1 MTLKFIRFLAL
12 GLTVLAAAPLAAQT
26 AAPPVQSQPQ
36 QPGTRAIVPAP
47 APMAPAPVTA
57 RSVAADLESFGQE
70 LTSIETQS
78 QRPNQS
84 DGELQ
89 RLRGR
94 LDPVLDG
101 VREIIAREMPRLDEI
116 NARLEK
122 IGAKP
127 ADGAATESPEVARNR
142 EEQERLKKE
151 VDNIIRVARLVQVRA
166 EQATT
171 TLSDLRRDLFKR
183 AILERSDSIASP
195 WLWQDVVKAI
205 PQAAEEFS
213 AFLRFRLR
221 HGVKSFEPT
230 QIAAAI
236 ALILATLIG
245 YMPARRLLLK
255 FLTRKA
261 GQDDS
266 SLPSRGYK
274 AIAAVIDIVVLTLL
288 PFAVSLVLIAA
299 VGILGFGNDRLGELL
314 KALILILPLITFA
327 QGLLTRIVAADK
339 PLWRIAP
346 FSNETATFLQKGV
359 WLIILVVVSG
369 KVFEAINQTISAAL
383 PFTVAAKGVTSLLCG
398 LTILYTMRRIKLEQ
412 DVREEALDDFGP
424 AVGAIGPSGVFAR
437 LLVSLAGLVATLAP
451 LVGYVV
457 LGSFVIDLML
467 WIIAVGCVL
476 WLLVIIVD
484 EYISKGLGEETEAS
498 SRIRA
503 MTGLAPAAIKQIGIL
518 ISGIVRLALFS
529 LAALLTL
536 APLGLDPSDIFGS
549 MKSAFFG
556 FHIGG
561 VSISP
566 SAIIMSVVVF
576 LVTFFAFRA
585 IRRWVE
591 DTYLPH
597 TSLDVGLRNSIST
610 VIGYSGFLLAAVLSL
625 SYIGLSFDKLA
636 IVAGALSLGIGIG
649 LQSIVGNFVSGLILL
664 WERPIRV
671 GDLIVV
677 GTEQGRVRR
686 INVRATEIETF
697 DKSSLIVPNSEF
709 ISGRVQNKT
718 HSDRVGR
725 IIIPVGV
732 AYDSDPEV
740 VRQTLLDVALHHQE
754 VCSEPR
760 PSVLFKTFAESS
772 LDFDLVAFADV
783 ESVGAVRSDLMFA
796 IHKAFREKGIE
807 FPFPHRTLEISGVHK
822 LSRAIA
828 DHMQDDREP
837 ARP

>member
-1 MTLKFIRFLAL
+1 MTFRPLRLIALCLA
-12 GLTVLAAAPLAAQT
+12 VLSAAPLAAQT
-26 AAPPVQSQPQ
+26 PPATQGQPQ
-36 QPGTRAIVPAP
+36 QPSGTRAIVPAP
-47 APMAPAPVTA
+47 APMTPAQPVV
-57 RSVAADLESFGQE
+57 RSAASELEAYGQE
-70 LTSIETQS
+70 LTTIETQS

-101 VREIIAREMPRLDEI
+101 VREIIARELPRLDEI

-122 IGAKP
+122 IGPKP
-127 ADGAATESPEVARNR
+127 ADANTPESPEVTRNR
-142 EEQERLKKE
+142 EEQERIKKE
-151 VDNIIRVARLVQVRA
+151 ADNIIRVARLVQVRA
-166 EQATT
+166 EQAIT

-195 WLWQDVVKAI
+195 WLWQDVVKAV

-213 AFLRFRLR
+213 AFLKFRLR
-221 HGVKSFEPT
+221 HGVKGFEPA
-230 QIAAAI
+230 QIAAAF
-236 ALILATLIG
+236 ALILAAMIG
-245 YMPARRLLLK
+245 YMPARRLLLR
-255 FLTRKA
+255 FLTRSA
-261 GQDDS
+261 GQDSS

-314 KALILILPLITFA
+314 KSLILILPLITFA
-327 QGLLTRIVAADK
+327 HGLLTRVVAADK
-339 PLWRIAP
+339 PVWRIAP
-346 FSNETATFLQKGV
+346 FTNETALRLQKGV
-359 WLIILVVVSG
+359 WLVILIVVSG

-383 PFTVAAKGVTSLLCG
+383 PFTVAAKGVSALLSG
-398 LTILYTMRRIKLEQ
+398 VTILYTMRRIKLDQ

-437 LLVSLAGLVATLAP
+437 LLVSVAGLVATLAP
-451 LVGYVV
+451 LIGYVV

-467 WIIAVGCVL
+467 WIVAVGCVL

-484 EYISKGLGEETEAS
+484 EYLSKGLDEETVAS
-498 SRIRA
+498 NRIRA
-503 MTGLAPAAIKQIGIL
+503 ITGLAPASIKQIGIL
-518 ISGIVRLALFS
+518 MSGLVRLVLFS

-549 MKSAFFG
+549 MRSAFFG

-561 VSISP
+561 VTISP
-566 SAIIMSVVVF
+566 SAIIMSLVVF
-576 LVTFFAFRA
+576 FVTFFVFRA
-585 IRRWVE
+585 IRTWVE
-591 DTYLPH
+591 ETYLPH
-597 TSLDVGLRNSIST
+597 TSLDIGLRNSIST
-610 VIGYSGFLLAAVLSL
+610 VIGYCGFLLAAVLSL
-625 SYIGLSFDKLA
+625 SYVGLSFDKLA
-636 IVAGALSLGIGIG
+636 IVAGALSLGIGFG

-697 DKSSLIVPNSEF
+697 DRSSLIVPNSEF
-709 ISGRVQNKT
+709 ISGRVQNRT
-718 HSDRVGR
+718 HSDRMGR

-732 AYDSDPEV
+732 SYNSDPDEV
-740 VRQTLLDVALHHQE
+740 RSVLLEVALANQE
-754 VCSEPR
+754 VASQPP
-760 PSVLFKTFAESS
+760 PSVLFKTFGESS
-772 LDFDLVAFADV
+772 LDFELVAFVDV
-783 ESVGAVRSDLMFA
+783 DSVGSARSDLMFT
-796 IHKAFREKGIE
+796 IHRRFKEKGIE
-807 FPFPHRTLEISGVHK
+807 FPFPHRTLEISGVQN

-828 DHMQDDREP
+828 DHMQDGKEP
-837 ARP
+837 AKA